1 MSTASP
7 FVVVDVDVVVE
18 DPKEE
23 EGEALKELASLFT
36 GLVVSMMG
44 RMASVCPSVHMKR
57 TLSMTLCSSSAVEM
71 KLGFMCTPLL
81 VPSRFNVTLPRD
93 VGRS

>member
-7 FVVVDVDVVVE
+7 FVVVVVVVE
-18 DPKEE
+18 EE
-23 EGEALKELASLFT
+23 AAEERDALKELASLFT
-36 GLVVSMMG
+36 GLMVSMMG

-57 TLSMTLCSSSAVEM
+57 TLSITLCSSSAVEM
-71 KLGFMCTPLL
+71 KLGFMFTPLL
-81 VPSRFNVTLPRD
+81 APSRFNVTLPRE